1 MAVICT
7 ARRRCSSWD
16 SSTTRS
22 DEVPTGSWHRRSRW
36 GRPRLREA
44 ASDLLTVARE
54 RFAARD
60 YRGAALLLASA
71 IDSGQGYADAHHL
84 LGLCFALIESRDQ
97 ALESFDKA
105 LHLNPRYV
113 EAHLNRAIVLSD
125 LGRPREAEEALAR
138 AQELGRP
145 DSTGFP
151 TVIAN
156 RLANMHAELG
166 RAYKEAGAHRAAAEQ
181 FRSAL
186 TMRPGF
192 ADLRL
197 ELARTLL
204 DAGQPQDAG
213 GELDEILRTRPEWL
227 DAMLL
232 RGLAAYLAGDLDLAR
247 SVWDAASERHP
258 DEPRLETYRSM
269 LARRLGEQS

>member
-1 MAVICT
+1 M
-7 ARRRCSSWD
+7 
-16 SSTTRS
+16 
-22 DEVPTGSWHRRSRW
+22 
-36 GRPRLREA
+36 
-44 ASDLLTVARE
+44 
-54 RFAARD
+54 
-60 YRGAALLLASA
+60 LASA

-97 ALESFDKA
+97 ALESFDNA
-105 LHLNPRYV
+105 LRLNPRYV
-113 EAHLNRAIVLSD
+113 EAHLNRAVVLSD

-151 TVIAN
+151 TMVAN

-166 RAYKEAGAHRAAAEQ
+166 RAYREAGAHQAAADQ

-186 TMRPGF
+186 AIRPAF

-197 ELARTLL
+197 DLARTLL
-204 DAGQPQDAG
+204 DAGKPDDAAT
-213 GELDEILRTRPEWL
+213 ELDEILRTRPEWL

-232 RGLAAYLAGDLDLAR
+232 RGLAAYLAEDLDLAR
-247 SVWDAASERHP
+247 AVWDAAAGRHP
-258 DEPRLETYRSM
+258 DEPRLETYRAM
-269 LARRLGEQS
+269 LARRMGEHG

>member
-1 MAVICT
+1 M
-7 ARRRCSSWD
+7 D
-16 SSTTRS
+16 
-22 DEVPTGSWHRRSRW
+22 
-36 GRPRLREA
+36 A

-54 RFAARD
+54 PFAARD

-71 IDSGQGYADAHHL
+71 IESGQGYADAHHL
-84 LGLCFALIESRDQ
+84 LGLSLALNDQRDE
-97 ALESFDKA
+97 ALRAFDNA
-105 LHLNPRYV
+105 IQCNPRYV
-113 EAHLNRAIVLSD
+113 EAHLNRSIVLSD
-125 LGRPREAEEALAR
+125 LGRAPEAKDALAR

-151 TVIAN
+151 SMIGD

-166 RAYKEAGAHRAAAEQ
+166 RAYREAGVLRSAIAQ

-186 TMRPGF
+186 EIRPNF

-197 ELARTLL
+197 ELARALL
-204 DAGQPQDAG
+204 DAGERDEAARL
-213 GELDEILRTRPEWL
+213 LDEILSVRPEWL

-232 RGLAAYLAGDLDLAR
+232 RGLAAYLAGELERAKA
-247 SVWDAASERHP
+247 VWEGASERHP
-258 DEPRLETYRSM
+258 DEPRLGTYRSM